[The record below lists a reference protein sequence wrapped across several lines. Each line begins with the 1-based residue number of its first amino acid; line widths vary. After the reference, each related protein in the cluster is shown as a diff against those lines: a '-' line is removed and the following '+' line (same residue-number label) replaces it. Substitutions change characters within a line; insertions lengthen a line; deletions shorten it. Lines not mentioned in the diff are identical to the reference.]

1 MTQATSHDVDAPPA
15 GEELHL
21 PGPSIVPFL
30 NALGLALI
38 LVSLTTWWVYGL
50 IGAIIFVPTTIRWIR
65 DVRRDVESLP
75 LEH

>member
-30 NALGLALI
+30 NALGLALV
-38 LVSLTTWWVYGL
+38 LVSLTTWWVYGAL
-50 IGAIIFVPTTIRWIR
+50 GGLLFVWTTVRWIQ
-65 DVRRDVESLP
+65 DTRRDIAALP